1 MDVAFNIIYLLS
13 TLFLACCLGS
23 PLLLFANRK
32 DVRLVDAANSRN
44 SSVII
49 SGLEDAAAVDF
60 YYAENSVFWTDVSL
74 EMIKRT
80 YVNGSQTSTNVI
92 TFGLL
97 SPDGLALD
105 WLGEK
110 LYWTDSETN
119 RIEVSNLNG
128 SCRKILFWEHLDQPR
143 AIALDPLNGYMY
155 WTDWGERPKIERAG
169 MDGSKQNRSVIISER
184 IHWPNGLTLDYED
197 SKIYWADAKLNF
209 IHSCNFDGSDRR
221 PVVQGSLP
229 HPFALTLFEER
240 LFWTDWHTRAIHSC
254 HKRTGGNREV
264 VHSDIYSPMDIH
276 VYTAKRQP
284 ASNNPCGNNNGGCS
298 HLCLMS
304 PQPPFFSCACPTGV
318 RLHENGHTCASSPKE
333 ILLLARRSDLRR
345 ISLDT
350 PDYTD
355 VILQLSDIRHTIA
368 IDYDTV
374 EDYVYWTDD
383 EVHLIRRA
391 HMDGSGQEVIVSTEV
406 EHPDGVAVDWIGRNL
421 YWTDT
426 GTDRIEVCRL
436 NGTSRKVLIS
446 EGLVEPRAICL
457 DPMRGHMYWTDW
469 GANPKIERAN
479 MDGTERI
486 ALINSSLGW
495 PNGVAIDYQEKK
507 LYWGDAKTD
516 MIEVANL
523 DGTDRKVLVS
533 NNLPHIFGF
542 SLLGDYVYW
551 TDWQRRSIER
561 VHKVTGGERQVII
574 DQLPDLMGL
583 KAVNMNHVEGSN
595 GCAENNGGCSHL
607 CLNTHPKG
615 PVCACPTGIFFEL
628 LDDQKTCVVPDGFLL
643 FSRKEDI
650 RRMSLETNH
659 NDVLIPIQGVKDAH
673 ALDFDNSDNR
683 IYWTDASLK
692 QISRAFMN
700 GSSLEHIIEFGI
712 EFPEGMAVD
721 WVAKNLYWTDIGT
734 KRIEVARLDG
744 KSRRVLIW
752 KDLSDPRSIVLD
764 PPNGYMYWTD
774 WGENPKLERATLDG
788 KNRKVLLSDL
798 GRIAGLTIDYGDKRL
813 YWTDLDNKRIET
825 SDMLGQDRRVM
836 VDTHLLSPRG
846 ITQYK
851 DFIYWTDLEKK
862 SIERAHKLTGHNR
875 TTIHQGHGD
884 YVMDILV
891 FQESRQPGWNPCGVD
906 NGNCSH
912 LCLAHPTP
920 PDQTG
925 TSNMTFSCACP
936 THYTL
941 DADNKTCLPSHSF
954 LLFSQKGDISRLVP
968 NSDHVPPSVL
978 PIHNLRNVKAIDYD
992 VLDKFVYWIDGRSKT
1007 IKRARENGTE
1017 LSTVVP
1023 NPLNI
1028 FHPHDLAID
1037 PFSHHI
1043 YWSCSQNNVINVTHV
1058 DMTAVGTVVGGPE
1071 EKPRSI
1077 ALNSEQ
1083 GHIYWTNMIK
1093 PPKIEMA
1100 ALDGTEKTVLF
1111 GDDLKHPTALVID
1124 YKMRRLYWSDLE
1136 LNRIECSDLSG
1147 GNRKVLVGSEIEHPN
1162 GLAVLGQYVYW
1173 IDKDQQLIQWV
1184 NYTNNRVKYRMQ
1196 GRRIQ
1201 GLTDIHAVHMMEK
1214 EEFQKHPCY
1223 PDNGQCSHICVAEG
1237 DGTARCSCPVNLA
1250 LTNDEKT
1257 CSDPPTCSP
1266 EQFTC
1271 ITGDI
1276 KCIPAAWRCDG
1287 FPECNDQSDE
1297 NNCPAPTVLF
1307 PCNNG
1312 DTIKKILVCNG
1323 QRDCEDGSDEEKC
1336 CPHGQTYCPEGS
1348 CINSELRCNKQDD
1361 CSDGSDEW
1369 DCQFPGP
1376 APSKQS
1382 NTAQYTIAFVVCVV
1396 SIIILLVIAFACRR
1410 KSTPAIDD
1418 HEIMM
1423 VIKPLNPN
1431 PKNSTPPHTMFT
1443 RGKSVGTGL
1452 SLSSGTAPLYDRNHV
1467 TGASSSSSTVTQY
1480 PKETLNPPPTPVTD
1494 RSLCTGDFCYSSN
1507 SPSTVR
1513 SFRTYKFRHIP
1524 PPPTTPYSTDVCE
1537 ESEPYPCQKYYL
1549 NHSLV
1554 ELSYDSDPRPPPPS
1568 PRSHYLSDDVSC
1580 PPSPSTE
1587 RSFNPYPPPP
1597 SPVATSDY

>member
-1 MDVAFNIIYLLS
+1 MDTFFNFYLLN
-13 TLFLACCLGS
+13 TLFWSCFGS

-32 DVRLVDAANSRN
+32 DVRLVDAADSQN

-60 YYAENSVFWTDVSL
+60 FYAENSVFWTDVSL

-80 YVNGSQTSTNVI
+80 YINGSQTSTNVI

-105 WLGEK
+105 WLGKK

-128 SCRKILFWEHLDQPR
+128 SFRKILFWENLDQPR

-169 MDGSKQNRSVIISER
+169 MDGNKLNRSVIISED
-184 IHWPNGLTLDYED
+184 IHWPNGLTLDYDD

-221 PVVQGSLP
+221 PVVEGSLP
-229 HPFALTLFEER
+229 HPFALTLFEET
-240 LFWTDWHTRAIHSC
+240 LFWTDWHTRAIYSC
-254 HKRTGGNREV
+254 DKRTGNNKEV
-264 VHSDIYSPMDIH
+264 VHSDIFSPMDIH

-284 ASNNPCGNNNGGCS
+284 SKINPCGHNNGGCS

-304 PQPPFFSCACPTGV
+304 PQAPFYSCACPTGI
-318 RLHENGHTCASSPKE
+318 RIHENGQTCPGSPKE

-355 VILQLSDIRHTIA
+355 VILQLNDIQHTIA
-368 IDYDTV
+368 IDYDPV

-383 EVHLIRRA
+383 NIHLIRRA
-391 HMDGSGQEVIVSTEV
+391 HMDGSGQEIVVSTEV
-406 EHPDGVAVDWIGRNL
+406 KHPDGVAVDWIGRNL

-446 EGLVEPRAICL
+446 EGLAEPRAICL
-457 DPMRGHMYWTDW
+457 DPIRGHMYWTDW
-469 GANPKIERAN
+469 GTTPKIERAN
-479 MDGTERI
+479 MDGSERV

-495 PNGVAIDYQEKK
+495 PNGVAIDYHEKK

-516 MIEVANL
+516 MIEFSNL
-523 DGTDRKVLVS
+523 DGTNRVVLVS
-533 NNLPHIFGF
+533 NDLPHIFGF

-561 VHKVTGGERQVII
+561 VHKLTGGKRQVII

-583 KAVNMNHVEGSN
+583 KAVSMHQVEGTN
-595 GCAENNGGCSHL
+595 GCVENNGGCSHL
-607 CLNTHPKG
+607 CLNTFPKG

-628 LDDQKTCVVPDGFLL
+628 LNDEKTCVVPDGFLL

-650 RRMSLETNH
+650 RRISLETNH
-659 NDVLIPIQGVKDAH
+659 NDVLIPIQSVKDAH
-673 ALDFDNSDNR
+673 SLDFDNSDNR

-712 EFPEGMAVD
+712 EYPEGMAVD
-721 WVAKNLYWTDIGT
+721 WIAKNLYWTDIGT

-752 KDLSDPRSIVLD
+752 KNLSNPRSIVLD
-764 PPNGYMYWTD
+764 PPEGYMYWTD
-774 WGENPKLERATLDG
+774 WGEKPKLERASLDG
-788 KNRKVLLSDL
+788 KNRKVLVFDL
-798 GRIAGLTIDYGDKRL
+798 GRVAGLTIDYADNRL
-813 YWTDLDNKRIET
+813 YWTDLDNKRIES
-825 SDMLGQDRRVM
+825 SDMLGQNRQVIIDSY
-836 VDTHLLSPRG
+836 LQYPRG

-851 DFIYWTDLEKK
+851 DFIYWTDLEKNT
-862 SIERAHKLTGHNR
+862 IERAHKLTGTNR
-875 TTIHQGHGD
+875 TTIHQSHD
-884 YVMDILV
+884 DFVMDILV
-891 FQESRQPGWNPCGVD
+891 FQESRQPGWNPCGGD

-912 LCLAHPTP
+912 LCLAHPALFDQMD
-920 PDQTG
+920 PDNNIYFT
-925 TSNMTFSCACP
+925 CACP
-936 THYTL
+936 THYSL
-941 DADNKTCLPSHSF
+941 GEDNKTCSPPESF
-954 LLFSQKGDISRLVP
+954 LLFSQKGDLSRLVP
-968 NSDHVPPSVL
+968 NSEHLPPSVL

-992 VLDKFVYWIDGRSKT
+992 VYDKYVYWIDGRSKT
-1007 IKRARENGTE
+1007 IKRSRENGTE
-1017 LSTVVP
+1017 VSTVVP
-1023 NPLNI
+1023 NPSNY

-1043 YWSCSQNNVINVTHV
+1043 YWSCSQNNVINVTHI
-1058 DMTAVGTVVGGPE
+1058 DMTDVGTVVSDTE
-1071 EKPRSI
+1071 EKPRSLV
-1077 ALNSEQ
+1077 LNPEQ
-1083 GHIYWTNMIK
+1083 GHIYWTNMVK

-1100 ALDGTEKTVLF
+1100 AMDGTEKTVLF
-1111 GDDLKHPTALVID
+1111 GNDLKHPTALTID
-1124 YKMRRLYWSDLE
+1124 YKSQRLYWSDLE

-1147 GNRKVLVGSEIEHPN
+1147 GNRKILVDSEIEHPN

-1173 IDKDQQLIQWV
+1173 IDKDQQLIQWINHADTHV
-1184 NYTNNRVKYRMQ
+1184 RYRMQ

-1201 GLTDIHAVHMMEK
+1201 GLTDIHAVQMIS
-1214 EEFQKHPCY
+1214 EEDFQKHPCY
-1223 PDNGQCSHICVAEG
+1223 PDTGKCSHICVAKG
-1237 DGTARCSCPVNLA
+1237 DGTARCSCPVALA
-1250 LTNDEKT
+1250 LTNDEQT

-1271 ITGDI
+1271 VTGDI
-1276 KCIPAAWRCDG
+1276 KCIPAAWHCDG
-1287 FPECNDQSDE
+1287 IAECVDESDE
-1297 NNCPAPTVLF
+1297 SNCPVMTMRFTCA
-1307 PCNNG
+1307 NG
-1312 DTIKKILVCNG
+1312 DVIKKILVCNG
-1323 QRDCEDGSDEEKC
+1323 EKDCEDGSDEEKC
-1336 CPHGQTYCPEGS
+1336 CPSGQTYCNDGP
-1348 CINSELRCNKQDD
+1348 CINSELRCNKRDD
-1361 CSDGSDEW
+1361 CPDGSDEW
-1369 DCQFPGP
+1369 DCQFPRP
-1376 APSKQS
+1376 APMRDT
-1382 NTAQYTIAFVVCVV
+1382 NTAQYTVGFVVVFV
-1396 SIIILLVIAFACRR
+1396 SLLILVIVFACRR
-1410 KSTPAIDD
+1410 KSPPNTAND

-1423 VIKPLNPN
+1423 VNKPLNPC
-1431 PKNSTPPHTMFT
+1431 PKNITPPHTMFS

-1452 SLSSGTAPLYDRNHV
+1452 SLSSGPAPLYDRNHV

-1480 PKETLNPPPTPVTD
+1480 PKGTLNPPPTPVTD
-1494 RSLCTGDFCYSSN
+1494 RSLYTGDFCYSSN

-1524 PPPTTPYSTDVCE
+1524 PPPTTPYSTDVYE

-1549 NHSLV
+1549 NHSLI
-1554 ELSYDSDPRPPPPS
+1554 ELSYDSAPHPPPPS
-1568 PRSHYLSDDVSC
+1568 PRSHYLSDDMSC